1 MMFKSLFNKISI
13 IIPLIV
19 SIILVSSLWKLIQF
33 QYHNPTE
40 IIGYYSIFQ
49 HSHWNDNIRY
59 IIFITIP
66 LATFFITLLLKK
78 KLNFQEIKDSFILNK
93 KIRNNDNISLFYL
106 FLLLSLLIIF
116 FLSAEFNTNK
126 LDLFH
131 EGQALMGGLNY
142 ELKNQLWSGSFLVT
156 SLFVDVLSAKISWS
170 FFDFQT
176 IGSYRVY
183 ISFITQVSASIIFI
197 FLFYFCSRFH
207 LNKNSKTLIF
217 LFLSIFCFYLVKN
230 YTLGYREI
238 PIFIYLIFLMKILDT
253 KKISILDTI
262 VLGTLPLFAILWS
275 LDRGIFL
282 IASYLPLFILL
293 AINDH
298 LKKILSILFIIIST
312 FIIFFFIIGSTEF
325 NNFIINSINILTS
338 SDLLNGIIHPTPFS
352 NEQGSSR
359 ATKSLLIIILN
370 GFITINIFFN
380 KKINFNKNHKL
391 FIILFYIFS
400 LIYYKVGLTR
410 SDGGHIKQG
419 SSFNLILLI
428 YFFSF
433 YFFNFL
439 EKKFFYNKI
448 KNIYFVITYFL
459 IFIIFTFKNI
469 PNNFFNNIYEF
480 NERLNKYIAE
490 SDYKYLQDEEIELI
504 NLLKILTKDED
515 CFQVFSYET
524 AIQYF
529 LKKKTCTKFFHI
541 MNLGNKSNQLN
552 FIDQLNITQ
561 PKYLLSGGTYQN
573 IGNMKG
579 HDNFELT
586 PKDRF
591 PYINQYIFHNYS
603 IYNEIGAW
611 KILIIK

>member
-529 LKKKTCTKFFHI
+529 LKKK
-541 MNLGNKSNQLN
+541 LALN
-552 FIDQLNITQ
+552 FFT
-561 PKYLLSGGTYQN
+561 
-573 IGNMKG
+573 
-579 HDNFELT
+579 
-586 PKDRF
+586 
-591 PYINQYIFHNYS
+591 
-603 IYNEIGAW
+603 
-611 KILIIK
+611 